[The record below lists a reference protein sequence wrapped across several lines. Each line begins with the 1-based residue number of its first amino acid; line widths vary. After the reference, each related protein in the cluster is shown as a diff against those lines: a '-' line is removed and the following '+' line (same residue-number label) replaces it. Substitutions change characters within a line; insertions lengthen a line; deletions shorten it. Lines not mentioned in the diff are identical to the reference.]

1 MSNKIDY
8 IINDLYDG
16 KNAESLAIRRGLVQ
30 KIYDYLFIKRVVWS
44 AKHDKLCINNLLND
58 EFKQEVVNPNSWVYA
73 FRVGSKVIVITKPLP
88 FNRNAEEASH
98 RLRVKHNN
106 F

>member
-16 KNAESLAIRRGLVQ
+16 KNAESLAIRKGLFEA
-30 KIYDYLFIKRVVWS
+30 INDCFFIKKVIWRS
-44 AKHDKLCINNLLND
+44 DGTLGINTVAGESTPIEANR
-58 EFKQEVVNPNSWVYA
+58 WVYA
-73 FRVGSKVIVITKPLP
+73 FKVGRKVIVITKPLP